1 MQINITHLLMFLICQ
16 NRRPEYRFFKGETF
30 MVEMTSEERV
40 LRVLQ
45 RQVPDRVPH
54 FEWVVDHRVREAL
67 CPGSKSYTDFAVQMG
82 HDAIIVDPIYKKER
96 IGTNR
101 WLSEWGYVGQDT
113 NEEHGVEV
121 ESPIKT
127 LADLER
133 YTPPDPHAPE
143 RFAAV
148 EQAVQEF
155 QGDRAVIVH
164 LNDVFSLPRYLMGM
178 KELLMAIVTKPE
190 LVKGLVEMSVTVNL
204 ELAKEVV
211 ARGVK
216 IVYTGDDYAYNKGPF
231 MSPKH
236 FREFFYPGLC
246 RVMQGYKE
254 LGLYVIKHTD
264 GNLWPIIDM
273 IIDSGIDCL
282 DPIDP
287 QAGMD
292 LAEVKAKYGQRVA
305 LKGNVDCAHLMTFGT
320 PDEVIEAT
328 KEVLRKGMP
337 GGGFIL
343 SSSNSIHSAVKPE
356 NYLAMLHTLRE
367 YGQYS

>member
-1 MQINITHLLMFLICQ
+1 
-16 NRRPEYRFFKGETF
+16 
-30 MVEMTSEERV
+30 MVKLTSEERV

-67 CPGSKSYTDFAVQMG
+67 CPGCKSHDDFAVQMG
-82 HDAIIVDPIYKKER
+82 HDAILADPIYKKER
-96 IGTNR
+96 VGTDR
-101 WLSEWGYVGQDT
+101 WLSEWGYVTQDT
-113 NEEHGVEV
+113 NEEHGIEV

-127 LADLER
+127 MADFER
-133 YTPPDPHAPE
+133 FTPPDPHAPE

-148 EQAVQEF
+148 ETAVKNF
-155 QGDRAVIVH
+155 KGDKAVIVH

-178 KELLMAIVTKPE
+178 QDLLMAIALQPE
-190 LVKGLVEMSVTVNL
+190 LVKALVDMSVTFNL
-204 ELAKEVV
+204 ELAKEVA

-216 IVYTGDDYAYNKGPF
+216 IVYTGDDYAYNRGPL

-236 FREFFYPGLC
+236 FREFFYPELC
-246 RVMQGYKE
+246 RVMGGYKE

-264 GNLWPIIDM
+264 GNLWKIIDM

-292 LAEVKAKYGQRVA
+292 LGEVKAKYGDRVA
-305 LKGNVDCAHLMTFGT
+305 LKGNVDCAQLMTFGT
-320 PDEVIEAT
+320 PQEVFEST
-328 KEVLRKGMP
+328 RETLRTGMP

-356 NYLAMLHTLRE
+356 NYAALMRAWRE
-367 YGQYS
+367 YGKYS

>member
-1 MQINITHLLMFLICQ
+1 
-16 NRRPEYRFFKGETF
+16 
-30 MVEMTSEERV
+30 
-40 LRVLQ
+40 
-45 RQVPDRVPH
+45 
-54 FEWVVDHRVREAL
+54 
-67 CPGSKSYTDFAVQMG
+67 
-82 HDAIIVDPIYKKER
+82 
-96 IGTNR
+96 
-101 WLSEWGYVGQDT
+101 
-113 NEEHGVEV
+113 
-121 ESPIKT
+121 
-127 LADLER
+127 
-133 YTPPDPHAPE
+133 
-143 RFAAV
+143 
-148 EQAVQEF
+148 
-155 QGDRAVIVH
+155 
-164 LNDVFSLPRYLMGM
+164 
-178 KELLMAIVTKPE
+178 
-190 LVKGLVEMSVTVNL
+190 
-204 ELAKEVV
+204 
-211 ARGVK
+211 
-216 IVYTGDDYAYNKGPF
+216 
-231 MSPKH
+231 MSPRH

-292 LAEVKAKYGQRVA
+292 LGEVKAKYGQRVA

-356 NYLAMLHTLRE
+356 NYLAMLQALRD
-367 YGQYS
+367 YGRYS

>member
-1 MQINITHLLMFLICQ
+1 
-16 NRRPEYRFFKGETF
+16 

-54 FEWVVDHRVREAL
+54 FEWLVDRRVRDIL
-67 CPGSKSYTDFAVQMG
+67 SPGCKGHNDFAVRMG
-82 HDAIIVDPIYKKER
+82 HDAILVDPTFKKER
-96 IGTNR
+96 VGTNR
-101 WLSEWGYVGQDT
+101 WLSEWGYVTQDT
-113 NEEHGVEV
+113 PEEHGIEV
-121 ESPIKT
+121 VSPIKT
-127 LADLER
+127 MADFER
-133 YTPPDPHAPE
+133 FTPPDPHAPG

-148 EQAVQEF
+148 EDAVQKYK
-155 QGDRAVIVH
+155 GDKAVIVH
-164 LNDVFSLPRYLMGM
+164 LNDVFSLPRYLMSM
-178 KELLMAIVTKPE
+178 QDLLMAIVTEPE
-190 LVKGLVEMSVTVNL
+190 LVKALVEMSVNINL

-211 ARGVK
+211 ARGAT
-216 IVYTGDDYAYNKGPF
+216 IVYTGDDYAYNKGPL

-246 RVMQGYKE
+246 RVMGGYKE

-292 LAEVKAKYGQRVA
+292 LGEVKAKYGHRVA
-305 LKGNVDCAHLMTFGT
+305 LKGNVDCAQLLTFGT
-320 PDEVIEAT
+320 TDEVIEAT
-328 KEVLRKGMP
+328 KEALMKGMP

-356 NYLAMLHTLRE
+356 NYTAMLHTLHEFGR
-367 YGQYS
+367 Y